1 MVPSEQD
8 LPEPGSPAVP
18 DTSVVDGGTTGAS
31 PAEEPEELDRLVED
45 AQPMSFGRRT
55 ARVLAVV
62 VMLCIAVLWAYTL
75 WGPTKKTPPGQLADP
90 TWAVAAQATCTR
102 AAAIIDALPPAFTAT
117 DAGARAEVIAQ
128 ANDALR
134 SMLAALDASAPPAGA
149 SNDGRM
155 IGEWLA
161 DWRTYLG
168 DRERYVDALDANPDA
183 RFYVTE
189 KVKGQ
194 QITKPIDFFATYN
207 DMPNCV
213 TPGDLG

>member
-1 MVPSEQD
+1 M
-8 LPEPGSPAVP
+8 SPTDPNRP
-18 DTSVVDGGTTGAS
+18 DEGQ
-31 PAEEPEELDRLVED
+31 PAHHEVEE
-45 AQPMSFGRRT
+45 AQPLSLGSRT
-55 ARVLAVV
+55 ARILAVA
-62 VMLCIAVLWAYTL
+62 VMLCIAALWAYTL
-75 WGPTKKTPPGQLADP
+75 WGPTKKTPPGLLADSS
-90 TWAVAAQATCTR
+90 WSVRAQVTCTG
-102 AAAIIDALPPAFTAT
+102 AAAVIDALPEAFTAT
-117 DAGARAEVIAQ
+117 DATSRAEVITKAD
-128 ANDALR
+128 DALR
-134 SMLAALDASAPPAGA
+134 RMLDQLGASAPPAEA
-149 SNDGRM
+149 TNDGRM

-168 DRERYVDALDANPDA
+168 DRERYVLALEADPDA

>member
-1 MVPSEQD
+1 MANSDPN
-8 LPEPGSPAVP
+8 LPDQGSLT
-18 DTSVVDGGTTGAS
+18 DSVGDA
-31 PAEEPEELDRLVED
+31 ED
-45 AQPMSFGRRT
+45 AQPLSFGSRT

-62 VMLCIAVLWAYTL
+62 VMVCIAALWAYTL
-75 WGPTKKTPPGQLADP
+75 WGPTKKTPPGQLADG
-90 TWAVAAQATCTR
+90 TWAVQAQATCTR
-102 AAAIIDALPPAFTAT
+102 AAAVIDTLPEAFTAT
-117 DAGARAEVIAQ
+117 DARSRAETISTAD
-128 ANDALR
+128 DALR
-134 SMLAALDASAPPAGA
+134 TMLDQLAASAPPAA
-149 SNDGRM
+149 ESNDGRM
-155 IGEWLA
+155 ISEWLA

-168 DRERYVDALDANPDA
+168 DRDRYVDALEANPDA